1 MATAGAIKTS
11 IALDDRVSSVV
22 KKIAANMQKLS
33 DRFNDLNSVADA
45 VSDIEIDIDTSD
57 AIDSVNDIV
66 ENIEDIQDS
75 TDDLSD
81 SLSDASYSIIDTV
94 DSASDNMQD
103 LNDVIDDVSDNIV
116 DNLDDIQDDLEDLA
130 DDAEDST
137 EQAELSFSN
146 LAEAVAACGVV
157 DAIKNIGE
165 SMLGL
170 SENADEF
177 ETSMAKVSTIADNSV
192 LPLGEMGSQVK
203 NASLELGQGMN
214 DIADATYQALSAS
227 VETSKAIGFTADA
240 TKLSVAGFTSASTAV
255 DVLTTAL
262 NAYKLEASES
272 SKISDMLITTQ
283 NLGKTTVD
291 ELAASVGKVIPLAS
305 AYSVQIDNLLTA
317 YAQLTKNGIAT
328 AESGTYLKSMLQE
341 LGDTG
346 SDVAGV
352 LADSTGKSFKELM
365 EDGNSLGD
373 VLDMIGDA
381 VEGDTVRF
389 NALWSSQEAGIGAL
403 SLFNATAEDFN
414 NTLDQMQG
422 STGATETAFK
432 TMSDVAEYA
441 KKSMINSFSV
451 LGETIGESLSPALKD
466 VYNTGN
472 EAAKML
478 NELAN
483 EHPIFVD
490 AMTSMTTGV
499 VSFMAV
505 LSVLTAVSLPA
516 TKLAILRFT
525 ATLAA
530 NPWIL
535 MTAGAVA
542 FTVAI
547 YNLIKSVKATTNPMG
562 KLTTACQEQENQ
574 LKALNDKYEDACR
587 RYGEFSQEA
596 LDLKNEV
603 DDLTKT
609 FEANKETIGDLLNQA
624 DNLIDTTNKIN
635 ETYEQSIA
643 DIDEQ
648 GMKIIALSHK
658 LGKLATSTDKSAQKS
673 EQMKDIVESLNN
685 EFPGLRAQYGNTT
698 DAIKKYAD
706 AVEKVA
712 EANMVSEKMTS
723 NNKQL
728 AMLEEQAAGYEALL
742 KKLNSESVALAPKAY
757 NDMSFDD
764 LNVGDSGSLVVPIRY
779 GGAESDQ
786 YDAIQEKIRAVT
798 DAMKENDEQM
808 EKLKNQN
815 AALQELYNEA
825 WETAKSANNGIG
837 DATAVAEAA
846 QIQFNSQITDMQKAY
861 DDAYGAARSSLEG
874 QVGLFQ
880 EVSTKCDLSVDNMI
894 NSLKKQTD
902 YIDNYKAN
910 LQALRDAGVS
920 EALVTTLSD
929 GTSESA
935 GYAAQIAKEIENANG
950 NASELVTK
958 LNEAFEGK
966 DKAMDSWSTYIAS
979 NNADVKNA
987 TLTALQGMYDAIN
1000 DKGFNANITAGAKAN
1015 VDSYLSGLTSPE
1027 VIEAVKG
1034 SIKNTTSTAV
1044 TQAVSDS
1051 ASQAATKAQE
1061 QSKVVG
1067 TSIFQGIVNGMDGGK
1082 AQIGNSAVG
1091 LAETA
1096 IEQTKN
1102 VLEIHS
1108 PSKVM
1113 YRIGEYIVEG
1123 LINGLEA
1130 KKSALS
1136 AKVQELANIVQDN
1149 LKVDLEI
1156 HSPSKVTTRIGEFVD
1171 MGLIN
1176 GIENLFGKVKAVS
1189 RRLADVA
1196 TPDLSRDPESSIFDK
1211 NDNSYLSNA
1220 SCNSS
1225 NGTKNVSINIDMSGA
1240 NYNIS
1245 SDYDINEIA
1254 EKLGDRIDE
1263 ELNSSCEGVYE

>member
-170 SENADEF
+170 SANADEF

-203 NASLELGQGMN
+203 NASIELGQGMN

-432 TMSDVAEYA
+432 TMSDTAEYA

-712 EANMVSEKMTS
+712 EANMVSEKMSS

-742 KKLNSESVALAPKAY
+742 KKINSESVALAPKAY
-757 NDMSFDD
+757 NDMSFDG

-779 GGAESDQ
+779 GGVESDQ
-786 YDAIQEKIRAVT
+786 YDAIQEKIRIVT
-798 DAMKENDEQM
+798 DAAKENNEQIERM
-808 EKLKNQN
+808 KNQN
-815 AALQELYNEA
+815 EALQTLYDEL
-825 WETAKSANNGIG
+825 WEKAKSANNGIG

-846 QIQFNSQITDMQKAY
+846 QVQFNSQITDMQKAY

-880 EVSTKCDLSVDNMI
+880 EVSTKCESTVSDMAKLWNE
-894 NSLKKQTD
+894 QTKYIED
-902 YIDNYKAN
+902 YQKN
-910 LQALRDAGVS
+910 LQTLRDAGLSEGLLAELGSGTEEAAAHVDQIVKELKNTGESVVS
-920 EALVTTLSD
+920 TLND
-929 GTSESA
+929 A
-935 GYAAQIAKEIENANG
+935 YDKR
-950 NASELVTK
+950 TK
-958 LNEAFEGK
+958 AF
-966 DKAMDSWSTYIAS
+966 DSWSDYIAS

-987 TLTALQGMYDAIN
+987 TLTAMQGMYDAIN
-1000 DKGFNANITAGAKAN
+1000 DQGFNSSITASAKTN
-1015 VDSYLSGLTSPE
+1015 IESYLAGLTSPE
-1027 VIEAVKG
+1027 AVEAVKG